1 MLWVTALVILAGGTT
16 YRDPFDQLKWTDF
29 VHFYTLGHIARNGP
43 VSDLYNPQ
51 TQYEHQVALVPAS
64 APEHY
69 LPVYP
74 PQVALVF
81 APLGNLPY
89 HLAAVLW
96 ALVNIVVYGGAV
108 YLAWRPMRHVLAPY
122 ALVGIAAAAFP
133 PFWNLILHGQTHR
146 YPAHRVRCGRDR
158 HRAQPKDPGGRRV
171 RLAVDQ
177 TSIRSGAGGGG
188 SGLW

>member
-1 MLWVTALVILAGGTT
+1 MKRAHTRESPRSADSRVTALVILAGGTT
-16 YRDPFDQLKWTDF
+16 YRDPFGHLKWTDF

-108 YLAWRPMRHVLAPY
+108 YLAWRPMRHVLAPTHWW
-122 ALVGIAAAAFP
+122 ALLP
-133 PFWNLILHGQTHR
+133 PRFL
-146 YPAHRVRCGRDR
+146 
-158 HRAQPKDPGGRRV
+158 
-171 RLAVDQ
+171 
-177 TSIRSGAGGGG
+177 RSGI
-188 SGLW
+188 

>member
-1 MLWVTALVILAGGTT
+1 MSGATRSATRRAFWNLSASEARAHARIAAVVLWVTALVILAGGTT

-51 TQYEHQVALVPAS
+51 TLYEHQVALVPAS
-64 APEHY
+64 APEQY

-96 ALVNIVVYGGAV
+96 ALVNIVVMAARCISPGARCV
-108 YLAWRPMRHVLAPY
+108 TCSHRTHWWASL
-122 ALVGIAAAAFP
+122 P
-133 PFWNLILHGQTHR
+133 PRFL
-146 YPAHRVRCGRDR
+146 
-158 HRAQPKDPGGRRV
+158 
-171 RLAVDQ
+171 
-177 TSIRSGAGGGG
+177 RSGT
-188 SGLW
+188 